1 MDSWF
6 YDDKIPCLVELG
18 KCYYLSKY
26 LVDTS
31 DVQTQKIQELI
42 DYVAANE
49 GGVIVVDGKYKT
61 GALFFKQGVNLY
73 LEEDSML
80 IGSDDILDYPLVQ
93 TRIEG
98 ETCLYYSAL
107 INVLDVDGFV
117 IAGSGV
123 IDGNGLKFW
132 RSFWQRLKWNPK
144 CSNKDEQ
151 RPRLLFISNSKNVVI
166 SGVTLRNSPF
176 WTTHIYKCEK
186 VKYLNCNIYSPFE
199 PVKAP
204 STDAIDIDACS
215 DVLIKGSNISV
226 NDDAVVLKGG
236 KGPYADLDS
245 NNGGNYNILVIDCN
259 FGFCHSCLTCG
270 SESIHNKN
278 IIMKGC
284 RVDGAKNMLWLK
296 MRPDTPQIYEDILIE
311 DFSGKVLNGVFIKP
325 WTQFFDLKDRK
336 DIPMS
341 YANNIVLKDID
352 IECDRFFSISKK
364 EDQYKLSNFK
374 LVNINVLARVSQISD
389 DIIENLIMDNV
400 NFK

>member
-1 MDSWF
+1 M
-6 YDDKIPCLVELG
+6 
-18 KCYYLSKY
+18 
-26 LVDTS
+26 
-31 DVQTQKIQELI
+31 
-42 DYVAANE
+42 
-49 GGVIVVDGKYKT
+49 
-61 GALFFKQGVNLY
+61 FFKQGVNLY

-215 DVLIKGSNISV
+215 DVLINGCNISV

-278 IIMKGC
+278 VIMKGC
-284 RVDGAKNMLWLK
+284 RVDGAKNMLWL
-296 MRPDTPQIYEDILIE
+296 E